1 MTDVP
6 ERVLEE
12 FVEACHRA
20 AGRGLM
26 RCSSGNL
33 SWRIDGG
40 RLLASSS
47 RSWMEDISPAEVSVC
62 RISDGALLEGNKP
75 TIEIAFHAG
84 ILRTRPDVNVV
95 MHFQTPCAATLA
107 CRPPGE
113 VNYFVIPE
121 IPFYIGHV
129 ARVPFLLPGS
139 KELAEAVTD
148 AMRDHDMV
156 IMGNHGQVTVA
167 DDMDHLIQNAEFFEL
182 ACEII
187 VRGGESVQPLPQEE
201 VNALL
206 ESKRARSHGA

>member
-33 SWRIDGG
+33 SWRVDGD

-75 TIEIAFHAG
+75 TIEIGFHAG
-84 ILRTRPDVNVV
+84 ILRTRPD
-95 MHFQTPCAATLA
+95 
-107 CRPPGE
+107 
-113 VNYFVIPE
+113 
-121 IPFYIGHV
+121 GHD
-129 ARVPFLLPGS
+129 FLGVFAS
-139 KELAEAVTD
+139 
-148 AMRDHDMV
+148 
-156 IMGNHGQVTVA
+156 
-167 DDMDHLIQNAEFFEL
+167 NA
-182 ACEII
+182 
-187 VRGGESVQPLPQEE
+187 
-201 VNALL
+201 
-206 ESKRARSHGA
+206 